1 MRPSEVF
8 EEKRDAIRALMARYP
23 VANPRLFG
31 SVLHGLDRQDSDIDI
46 LVDVL
51 PGATLFHLGGLQMD
65 LQDLLGAS
73 VDLLVPE
80 ELPLQFRDRV
90 LSEATPI

>member
-1 MRPSEVF
+1 MKPSMALEG
-8 EEKRDAIRALMARYP
+8 KREAVRALVSRYP
-23 VANPRLFG
+23 TANPRLFG
-31 SVLHGLDRQDSDIDI
+31 SVLHGLDRHDSDIDI
-46 LVDVL
+46 LVDAL